1 MTAKTAALAFLLSAC
16 LSSALH
22 AQAPLPATLLETIR
36 QSCQKERADEA
47 LALIE
52 HAQQLVEQGADVK
65 ARGTEGLTPL
75 HWTVIAGMDTRNERL
90 SIAYLEL
97 AEKLVSGGAD
107 LNAEDDFGNT
117 PLDWQEVSPN
127 ADALEL
133 LLESGARHGYYR
145 SDAVRM
151 RELMDEVRAAAA
163 IGDMNRVRK
172 LVGADLPT
180 GTELQ
185 IRLITPVSTGKSRP
199 GDVVEAVV
207 TAPVVVADREV
218 VSPGTRLRGVVM
230 LAREAENDYLR
241 AQMILHFPLLV
252 EPGGDTKMPTSLV
265 DVDNARETVQMGR
278 ILGIPHPRANR
289 IFWGIKT
296 AASASNPFAG
306 YALQAAS
313 FTFDREYKRGIV
325 YGEGTDLTVRVTGP
339 VQLHQTAAHNS
350 WPLLPPASHLVE
362 LVNAQA
368 LRTETRDKTPSDL
381 TNLMFLGSQEKLEAA
396 FESAGWTEAHKR
408 GPTADVKDFL
418 ALTED
423 KGYSQAPASTLLLNG
438 EEPVLVYQ
446 KQNDTIAK
454 RHHVRI
460 WKVPASFDGHE
471 VWIGAATHDIAIA
484 VLRHTQWIHDIDP
497 RIDLERSKIGNDL
510 LFSGIA
516 DRRSLVA
523 RPKVPLNT
531 TNATGGVVTTDGK
544 MLVLFL
550 DGKPAAS
557 SSGE

>member
-1 MTAKTAALAFLLSAC
+1 MTAKTAAMAFLLSAC
-16 LSSALH
+16 LSPALR
-22 AQAPLPATLLETIR
+22 AQAPAPATLLESIS
-36 QSCQKERADEA
+36 QSCQKESSGEA
-47 LALIE
+47 LALIR

-75 HWTVIAGMDTRNERL
+75 HWTVIAGMGTRNERL
-90 SIAYLEL
+90 STAYLEL
-97 AEKLVSGGAD
+97 AERLVSGGAD
-107 LNAEDDFGNT
+107 VNAEDDFGNT

-163 IGDMNRVRK
+163 GGDMNTIRK
-172 LVGADLPT
+172 LVRADLPT

-185 IRLITPVSTGKSRP
+185 IRLITPVSSGKSRP

-207 TAPVVVADREV
+207 TAPVVVGDREV

-241 AQMILHFPLLV
+241 AQMILHFPVLV
-252 EPGGDTKMPTSLV
+252 EPKDVTKMPTSLV
-265 DVDNARETVQMGR
+265 AVDNARETVQMGR
-278 ILGIPHPRANR
+278 ILGIPHPKANR

-325 YGEGTDLTVRVTGP
+325 YGEGTDLTLRVTGP

-350 WPLLPPASHLVE
+350 WPLLPPASNLIE

-381 TNLMFLGSQEKLEAA
+381 TNVMFLGSQEKLEAA

-423 KGYSQAPASTLLLNG
+423 KGYAQAPASTLLLNG

-460 WKVPASFDGHE
+460 WKTSATFDGHD

-484 VLRHTQWIHDIDP
+484 VLRHTQWIHEIDP

-516 DRRSLVA
+516 SRHSLVA
-523 RPKVPLNT
+523 RPRIPLNT
-531 TNATGGVVTTDGK
+531 TNATGGAVTTDGR

-550 DGKPAAS
+550 DGKPQPS
-557 SSGE
+557 VGGE